1 MSGKYSL
8 ELLEPRVMLS
18 ADGMAGG
25 LITHDPAYDPA
36 DLGAIE
42 VVQEFVGSS
51 AQKAPEFS
59 SASDSVANLDD
70 LFEGKVPWI
79 DV

>member
-36 DLGAIE
+36 ALGAIE
-42 VVQEFVGSS
+42 VAQHLS
-51 AQKAPEFS
+51 AP
-59 SASDSVANLDD
+59 SVALVEPTTPNHHEHQIRSK
-70 LFEGKVPWI
+70 FMIVI
-79 DV
+79 N

>member
-25 LITHDPAYDPA
+25 LITHYPAYDPA
-36 DLGAIE
+36 ALGAIE
-42 VVQEFVGSS
+42 
-51 AQKAPEFS
+51 
-59 SASDSVANLDD
+59 
-70 LFEGKVPWI
+70 
-79 DV
+79 